1 MITHCSVVRNTAE
14 CVFIFY
20 HVMFIFSTKPNGI
33 QLASSLILWYWLEH
47 SYSCLCNT
55 LLVESRMQSPCNI
68 FHWHESYAIF
78 RCDLDYDAG
87 CKGLRTFIPN
97 IETSKNFGSQPLL
110 SFMIILVLETE
121 IKTYKRI
128 IKYSLCFNKVNFPW
142 RYCVCLILCASR
154 ICVKD

>member
-14 CVFIFY
+14 CVFIFMWCLFL
-20 HVMFIFSTKPNGI
+20 VQSPLINGI
-33 QLASSLILWYWLEH
+33 RLASSLILCYWLKH

-68 FHWHESYAIF
+68 QVFHWHESYAIF

-87 CKGLRTFIPN
+87 CKGLRTAIPN
-97 IETSKNFGSQPLL
+97 FETSMNFGSQPLL

-121 IKTYKRI
+121 IKTYKGI
-128 IKYSLCFNKVNFPW
+128 IKYSILTRVILHEGT
-142 RYCVCLILCASR
+142 VCALFYAQHGF
-154 ICVKD
+154 V